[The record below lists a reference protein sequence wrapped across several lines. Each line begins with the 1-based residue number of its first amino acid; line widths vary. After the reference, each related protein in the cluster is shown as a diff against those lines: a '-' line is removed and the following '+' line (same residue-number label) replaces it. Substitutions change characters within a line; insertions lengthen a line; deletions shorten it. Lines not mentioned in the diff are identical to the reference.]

1 MTLLPPTGSLI
12 PVDAPF
18 SAAQESWLAG
28 FIAGIAAAG
37 KKSQAPAPTTTID
50 VLFGTQTGNAE
61 FLADELVAG
70 ARARGLGG
78 RSTALDDVSPEQL
91 AGMSHVLVVT
101 STYGEGEM
109 PDNAGLFWDAIQS
122 DATPRLEGLQFAVL
136 GLGDSGYDEF
146 CQAGKLL
153 DTRFEQLGATRI
165 SDRVD
170 CDVDFEDPA
179 ALWTAGV
186 LDRIQAQTGAD
197 GAPGATAA
205 GGAGASRAS
214 RPGSQWNKRNPYRAR
229 LVENRLL
236 SDPRSAKEIRHY
248 EFDLGDSGITYTAG
262 DALAV
267 VPRNDDALVS
277 ELLDHLG
284 ATGDERFDGRA
295 VVDVLRDD
303 REIRTPSKDL
313 VADLVQRAPA
323 SELAAVVAHGD
334 KHELDRWLWGRDVL
348 DLLRDAGPA
357 APGLDELL
365 PFLRPLQARQYS
377 ISSSPLAHQ
386 GRIHLTIASVRYG
399 DVNRRHSGVAST
411 HLADRVAVGDEVGVY
426 LQPNAAFSVPADDA
440 APLIMVGPGTGIAPF
455 RGFLHERAARG
466 ATGRNWLFFGDQ
478 HRDTDFVYRDELTA
492 LQEQGVLTRMDLAF
506 SRDQAEKVYVQ
517 TRMREQSSELYAWL
531 EDGATF
537 TVCGD
542 ASRMAKDVETALLQV
557 IATERGKGDDDAAEY
572 LADLR
577 RAKRYVRDVY

>member
-37 KKSQAPAPTTTID
+37 KKSQAPAPTTTVD

-61 FLADELVAG
+61 FLADQLVAG

-78 RSTALDDVSPEQL
+78 RTTALDDVSPEQL

-165 SDRVD
+165 HDRVD

-205 GGAGASRAS
+205 TWAGATSDATAAGGAGASRAS
-214 RPGSQWNKRNPYRAR
+214 RPGSQWNKRNP
-229 LVENRLL
+229 
-236 SDPRSAKEIRHY
+236 
-248 EFDLGDSGITYTAG
+248 
-262 DALAV
+262 
-267 VPRNDDALVS
+267 
-277 ELLDHLG
+277 
-284 ATGDERFDGRA
+284 
-295 VVDVLRDD
+295 
-303 REIRTPSKDL
+303 
-313 VADLVQRAPA
+313 
-323 SELAAVVAHGD
+323 
-334 KHELDRWLWGRDVL
+334 
-348 DLLRDAGPA
+348 
-357 APGLDELL
+357 
-365 PFLRPLQARQYS
+365 
-377 ISSSPLAHQ
+377 
-386 GRIHLTIASVRYG
+386 
-399 DVNRRHSGVAST
+399 
-411 HLADRVAVGDEVGVY
+411 
-426 LQPNAAFSVPADDA
+426 
-440 APLIMVGPGTGIAPF
+440 
-455 RGFLHERAARG
+455 
-466 ATGRNWLFFGDQ
+466 
-478 HRDTDFVYRDELTA
+478 
-492 LQEQGVLTRMDLAF
+492 
-506 SRDQAEKVYVQ
+506 
-517 TRMREQSSELYAWL
+517 
-531 EDGATF
+531 
-537 TVCGD
+537 
-542 ASRMAKDVETALLQV
+542 
-557 IATERGKGDDDAAEY
+557 
-572 LADLR
+572 
-577 RAKRYVRDVY
+577 